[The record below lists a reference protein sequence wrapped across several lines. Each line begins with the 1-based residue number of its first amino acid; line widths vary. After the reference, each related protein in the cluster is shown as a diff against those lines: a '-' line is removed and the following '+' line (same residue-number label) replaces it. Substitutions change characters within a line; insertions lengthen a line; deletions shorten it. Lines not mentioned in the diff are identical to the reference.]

1 MKLIFIFLGLLF
13 SMVLWAEIWQKPA
26 YTPDEGHI
34 QEEMER
40 QEERPKQEKE
50 KQKDNKHQDVRKP
63 ESNPGFEMIDDEMSE
78 DEESS
83 L

>member
-1 MKLIFIFLGLLF
+1 MKLLFLTVGLLV
-13 SMVLWAEIWQKPA
+13 SIGVGAEIWEKPK

-34 QEEMER
+34 VEEIER
-40 QEERPKQEKE
+40 QEERPEEEKE
-50 KQKDNKHQDVRKP
+50 KKHQDVTKP
-63 ESNPGFEMIDDEMSE
+63 ESEQKFEMIDDEMTE

>member
-1 MKLIFIFLGLLF
+1 MKLLFIFLGLTF
-13 SMVLWAEIWQKPA
+13 SMGLWAEIWQKPV
-26 YTPDEGHI
+26 YTPDEGHL

-50 KQKDNKHQDVRKP
+50 KQKDSKHQDVRKP
-63 ESNPGFEMIDDEMSE
+63 ESSPSFEMIDDEMTE